1 MSGLRKDG
9 QAWGKTGPKVSRF
22 RAAIIKT
29 FGLSERPRAS
39 RRIGRLEQ
47 QLWQCKSNSAR
58 RLLLGVGRPFGLNDV
73 LPEREY
79 GVSDWRQFL
88 EAE

>member
-1 MSGLRKDG
+1 MSRLRKDG
-9 QAWGKTGPKVSRF
+9 QPWGKTGRKVSPF
-22 RAAIIKT
+22 RTAIIET
-29 FGLSERPRAS
+29 FGFRTSDFNS
-39 RRIGRLEQ
+39 RKIGRLAQ
-47 QLWQCKSNSAR
+47 QLRQCKTNSAR
-58 RLLLGVGRPFGLNDV
+58 RLLLGVGRPFRPNDV